1 MNSARALVLFLFAAS
16 SMAQTP
22 PRPTGP
28 YLEPIPDWQAKAGI
42 ESQVVIAPGDD
53 ILPQIATS
61 GTPDRRGILH
71 DVPGRQRL
79 DGTGDVPG
87 ELLQLGRG
95 PHEDAPGDQSAEDM
109 TGMPAI
115 GFQGILSPGGYGA
128 QVTVQDGSSA
138 VGYAVVTMDPPE
150 SVAVNATFV
159 NLVPGKPPFMAGI
172 PLSSALHKTAFMPFL
187 ADRGFTPSL
196 ALVSLEAQEVT
207 LTARAGTAG
216 AELCSKT
223 LEFDANEHKAFL
235 LREHL
240 FCADGTEGTV
250 EIRGNPLLP
259 ASIAG
264 IGFIGHEGG
273 AFVTQPI
280 WTNEEQVTGGVF
292 APANRDDFD
301 ERFLGMRLQ
310 TNFRTFYV
318 DFVMSRRFEE
328 ARRGQTLEGTYT
340 YYNTGENTARL
351 RMSYDDDDVETCEH
365 QLTFTSGITG
375 TSTVQCMGG
384 GPTEEYTWRLMAIP
398 EME

>member
-1 MNSARALVLFLFAAS
+1 MKSARALVLFLFAVS

-28 YLEPIPDWQAKAGI
+28 YLEPIPDWQAKAGL
-42 ESQVVIAPGDD
+42 EPVQVVIAPGDE

-61 GTPDRRGILH
+61 GTPEGVGFYTMFQVVNVSTERATFRVNFH
-71 DVPGRQRL
+71 NSS
-79 DGTGDVPG
+79 GDPMTMPLAV
-87 ELLQLGRG
+87 
-95 PHEDAPGDQSAEDM
+95 SSEDM
-109 TGMPAI
+109 TGLPSI
-115 GFQGILSPGGYGA
+115 GFQGTLSPGGYGA
-128 QVTVQDGSSA
+128 QVTVQDGTSA
-138 VGYAVVTMDPPE
+138 IGYAVVTMDPPE

-172 PLSSALHKTAFMPFL
+172 PLSSVLHKTAFMPFL

-196 ALVSLEAQEVT
+196 ALVSMEAQEVT
-207 LTARAGTAG
+207 LTARAGRTG

-240 FCADGTEGTV
+240 FCADGTEGSV

-264 IGFIGHEGG
+264 IGFEGHTGG

-292 APANRDDFD
+292 APATRDDFD
-301 ERFLGMRLQ
+301 ERFVGMRLQ

-318 DFVMSRRFEE
+318 DFVMTRRFEE

-351 RMSYDDDDVETCEH
+351 RLSYDDEELETCTH
-365 QLTFTSGITG
+365 LLTFKSGITG
-375 TSTVQCMGG
+375 TSTYSCES
-384 GPTEEYTWRLMAIP
+384 GPSEDYTWRLMAIP
-398 EME
+398 EEE